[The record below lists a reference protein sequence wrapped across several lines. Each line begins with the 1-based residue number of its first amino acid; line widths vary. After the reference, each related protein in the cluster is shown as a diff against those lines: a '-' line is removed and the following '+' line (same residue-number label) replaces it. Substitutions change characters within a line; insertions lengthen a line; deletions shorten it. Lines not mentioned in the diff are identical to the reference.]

1 MSTPLLHKY
10 QKRRLMLTLPS
21 STNNSCNQLPKLI
34 SDVVPHI
41 LQFCD
46 AKTLSRCACVSR
58 SWRTLAN
65 NNELWSELCKVRFGV
80 LPTQL
85 VPPPDPTRILYMM
98 SHISLRETL
107 SLGSNNARGGL
118 GSRWNNNMIQVPVS
132 LRR

>member
-1 MSTPLLHKY
+1 
-10 QKRRLMLTLPS
+10 MLTLPS

-65 NNELWSELCKVRFGV
+65 NNELWSLLCKEVFGV
-80 LPTQL
+80 LPTAL
-85 VPPPDPTRILYMM
+85 SPPPDPTRILYMM
-98 SHISLRETL
+98 SHMSLRI
-107 SLGSNNARGGL
+107 SLGSNNSRGGL
-118 GSRWNNNMIQVPVS
+118 GSGWNNNMIQVPIS
-132 LRR
+132 LRGEM

>member
-1 MSTPLLHKY
+1 
-10 QKRRLMLTLPS
+10 MLTLPS
-21 STNNSCNQLPKLI
+21 STNNNSCNRLPKLI

-65 NNELWSELCKVRFGV
+65 NNELWSLLCKEVFGV

-85 VPPPDPTRILYMM
+85 VLPPDPTRMLYMM
-98 SHISLRETL
+98 SHLSLRETL
-107 SLGSNNARGGL
+107 SLGSGSNNVRGGL
-118 GSRWNNNMIQVPVS
+118 GSRWNNMIQVPVS

>member
-1 MSTPLLHKY
+1 
-10 QKRRLMLTLPS
+10 MLTLPS
-21 STNNSCNQLPKLI
+21 STNNSCNGLPKLI
-34 SDVVPHI
+34 SDVVPRI

-65 NNELWSELCKVRFGV
+65 NNELWSILCKEVFGV
-80 LPTQL
+80 LPSQL
-85 VPPPDPTRILYMM
+85 QPPPDPTRMLYMI
-98 SHISLRETL
+98 SHMSLRETL

-118 GSRWNNNMIQVPVS
+118 GSRWNNNMIQVPVP